1 MPRYEYACECNGE
14 RNTFI
19 LHLSISEYKSEMPC
33 ICGKEGIAK
42 RVFDNSA
49 AVHRGLTANEKRIGT
64 TKKRKEM
71 GEFMK
76 GQREVRK
83 KTYGADTR
91 EGQSNELWTGKEG
104 LDGVTS
110 LPVDPGTQKKVG

>member
-1 MPRYEYACECNGE
+1 
-14 RNTFI
+14 
-19 LHLSISEYKSEMPC
+19 MPC
-33 ICGKEGIAK
+33 QCGKEGIAK
-42 RVFDNSA
+42 RVFDNSVS
-49 AVHRGLTANEKRIGT
+49 VHQGLTANEKKIGT

-83 KTYGADTR
+83 KTYGAGTR

-104 LDGVTS
+104 MDGVTS
-110 LPVDPGTQKKVG
+110 LPVDPVKRKQVD